1 MPPIGMRILAA
12 SVAAAMVLFTSGRIL
27 AQNGE
32 QKPPEKPPAAEGK
45 EPQKKVDE
53 FAEAEKALTGS
64 AGNPECVWLG
74 RRVVN
79 LLWRDDLDT
88 AFRHLDLYDRFR
100 LPVRPHSSD
109 FPLRCAPGKHRSQ
122 SDRYAAQPGA
132 CLLAQSDP
140 RGAGNSRRSQH
151 HHEPLGLRPLW
162 PRVSLQ
168 RRAPA
173 GSRPSRRVAGLE
185 LSSPISRVVMPRFKR
200 GIQ

>member
-1 MPPIGMRILAA
+1 MPPIGMRIFAA
-12 SVAAAMVLFTSGRIL
+12 SIAAAMVLFTSGRIR

-88 AFRHLDLYDRFR
+88 AFRHLDLYDRFGCPSGHIQATFR
-100 LPVRPHSSD
+100 CVVRQGNIDPKATDTLPNRVHACWLNPT
-109 FPLRCAPGKHRSQ
+109 LEVQGTAAAPSTTT
-122 SDRYAAQPGA
+122 
-132 CLLAQSDP
+132 
-140 RGAGNSRRSQH
+140 SR
-151 HHEPLGLRPLW
+151 
-162 PRVSLQ
+162 
-168 RRAPA
+168 
-173 GSRPSRRVAGLE
+173 
-185 LSSPISRVVMPRFKR
+185 
-200 GIQ
+200 